1 MQHLIHILV
10 TVKCKI
16 QRWIVSPPSSLLAHI
31 IPKKN
36 RNDFYARQVAWVR
49 SGAVLQN
56 DSLWSVW
63 NRPKMDTRRYIQYF
77 AYFNCSADFYFDLE
91 SLFLI
96 LNYEKELGFFW
107 FGSVLVNPSSKLRL
121 RNDSNYNTIINLHNR
136 RQAHYRS
143 VDDSIGPGPVPMAP
157 NDSNRLPIAKMVPR
171 AQSATPLD
179 WTIAN

>member
-1 MQHLIHILV
+1 MKFSNELWHRQVHFWHILYPR
-10 TVKCKI
+10 KI
-16 QRWIVSPPSSLLAHI
+16 GMIFTLDKLHGYEVVQCYKTTHFGVFEIVRKWTQEDIFSISLTLIALLTSILTLKVSFWFWIM
-31 IPKKN
+31 KKN
-36 RNDFYARQVAWVR
+36 WV
-49 SGAVLQN
+49 
-56 DSLWSVW
+56 
-63 NRPKMDTRRYIQYF
+63 
-77 AYFNCSADFYFDLE
+77 
-91 SLFLI
+91 
-96 LNYEKELGFFW
+96 FFW

-179 WTIAN
+179 WTISN